1 MNQNPH
7 VLHRAS
13 LSEFFSHLHSC
24 SMQHLGL
31 AELHSIHM
39 GLVFKL
45 VQVLL
50 DGITSFCYIRLV
62 TQLDVVSK
70 PAEVALS
77 STI

>member
-1 MNQNPH
+1 
-7 VLHRAS
+7 
-13 LSEFFSHLHSC
+13 
-24 SMQHLGL
+24 MQHLGL

-70 PAEVALS
+70 PAEVTLS
-77 STI
+77 STV